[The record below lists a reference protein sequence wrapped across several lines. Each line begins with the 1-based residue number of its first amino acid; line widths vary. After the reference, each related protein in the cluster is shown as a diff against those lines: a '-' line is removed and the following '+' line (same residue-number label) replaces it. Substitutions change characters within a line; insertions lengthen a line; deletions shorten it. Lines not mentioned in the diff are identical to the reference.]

1 MSIASASA
9 QFRETIE
16 TIKSAHEYEIRAASG
31 AWFTLANAG
40 VAESTVLAS
49 TAQEAAAEPGVGL
62 RELSERLVQMTDFTS
77 GTAALAQQ
85 ISAQLQQAGDHT
97 ARAVAEALV
106 LESQFDELMQQR
118 QSLSTSAHAEQAMEG
133 AITALTA
140 RAQAVL
146 TALDQEY
153 ANVIAGEAPTAPRST
168 GPGGPG
174 TAPVAPAS
182 AGAGAPGGAAGPGA
196 AGAGAAGAAGAAA
209 GPAGAAEAPAADH
222 QAPNGSAVGA
232 GEYPHSS
239 VMGPEHGDFAGWQ
252 RDPGTGYLVDPAT
265 GREFDPATGRWIDPV
280 TGKPF
285 GEATEYA
292 ARLSG
297 LGTGSGG
304 LASPAGL
311 ALVAPPG
318 VAGGGSGGLAG
329 LYGGVLP
336 PSIAH
341 AGPAGG
347 QVLSQA
353 MRNMDRNAHVATQ
366 MAMRESAQGG
376 RPFMPPPAMAGA
388 AGAAAGGGQGRG
400 GRGARNG
407 RLTDLIEDP
416 EVWAPR
422 RSATTGVLGE

>member
-85 ISAQLQQAGDHT
+85 ISTQLQQAGDHT

-133 AITALTA
+133 AIMALTA

-174 TAPVAPAS
+174 AAPAA
-182 AGAGAPGGAAGPGA
+182 AGAGAPGGAAGAAGSAPADA
-196 AGAGAAGAAGAAA
+196 AGAPGAAA
-209 GPAGAAEAPAADH
+209 GPAGAAEAPVADH
-222 QAPNGSAVGA
+222 QAPNGSAVGS

-239 VMGPEHGDFAGWQ
+239 VMGPEQGDFAGWQ

-304 LASPAGL
+304 LASPGGL

-376 RPFMPPPAMAGA
+376 RPFMPPPAMAG
-388 AGAAAGGGQGRG
+388 GAAGGGQGRG
-400 GRGARNG
+400 GRGAGNG
-407 RLTDLIEDP
+407 RLTDLTEDP